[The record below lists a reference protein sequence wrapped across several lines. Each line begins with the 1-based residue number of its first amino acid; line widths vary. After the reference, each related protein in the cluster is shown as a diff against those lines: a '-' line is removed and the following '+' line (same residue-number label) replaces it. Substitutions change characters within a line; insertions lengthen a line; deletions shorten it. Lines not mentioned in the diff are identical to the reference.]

1 MPAAVLTFPSAAATG
16 RARANSV
23 GEVDGRRGLPPM
35 MKAEGRRRRE
45 REGVGRREEITRDE
59 GHTKRRGRVVK

>member
-1 MPAAVLTFPSAAATG
+1 MQG
-16 RARANSV
+16 
-23 GEVDGRRGLPPM
+23 GESLQGLRPPPDPHGWM
-35 MKAEGRRRRE
+35 REKEREKGRRRRE